1 MVLKHPVPDLR
12 LLLPTIFILVL
23 AVFPYS
29 CGEDYIYDTADCA
42 DCLSFEPNYADLYI
56 KVSLD
61 NENKRIPVLILIGK
75 LESHDTLIADTI
87 STETGYIMV
96 PLDQYYTVVATYQ
109 SGNTIIKAVDGDE
122 IKKNNISNI
131 CGDVCWVIKG
141 GYINVTRKNN

>member
-1 MVLKHPVPDLR
+1 MVLNQPAYPQKLLWLVPFL
-12 LLLPTIFILVL
+12 LVL
-23 AVFPYS
+23 AIIIFS
-29 CGEDYIYDTADCA
+29 CNDDNIYDTGDCT
-42 DCLSFEPNYADLYI
+42 DCLSFEPYEADLYI
-56 KVSLD
+56 EVSLD
-61 NENKRIPVLILIGK
+61 SENERIPVVVLRGK

-87 STETGYIMV
+87 STKTGYIMV